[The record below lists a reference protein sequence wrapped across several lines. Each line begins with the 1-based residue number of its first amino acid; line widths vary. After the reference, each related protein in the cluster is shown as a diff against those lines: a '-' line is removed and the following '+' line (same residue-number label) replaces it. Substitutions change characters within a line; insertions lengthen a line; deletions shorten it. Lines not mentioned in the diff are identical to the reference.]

1 MAMPL
6 REIESL
12 LYRLITAPS
21 GVAEGLARERAQPSG
36 RLGAIIRGDA
46 RLSAVERVDIYADA
60 YFYRLLDAAR
70 EDFPATLK
78 ALGHNDFHNLITG
91 YLIDYPPTEPSI
103 LYAHR
108 FLPDFLRAHPLRSK
122 APFLADLAALER
134 ALVDVFHAA
143 DAVALDAAAM
153 RSIAPVKWP
162 ALRMRFHPA
171 VKILRLQWRVAKML
185 LAVEQGSDFEPPAH
199 APGEVVVWRLNARVH
214 YRELDG
220 AEARALAV
228 VADGAARGATFAK
241 ICAAIA
247 AGANDVDSDTAG
259 AINRMLERWLGDGL
273 LMLVPRPSPPRR
285 TSPMRRTSRQQRAR
299 KRRN

>member
-1 MAMPL
+1 MAMLL

-21 GVAEGLARERAQPSG
+21 GVAGGLACERALPG
-36 RLGAIIRGDA
+36 AGLGAIIRGDR

-78 ALGHNDFHNLITG
+78 VLGDNDFHNLITG

-108 FLPDFLRAHPLRSK
+108 FLAGFLNAHPLGSRAS
-122 APFLADLAALER
+122 FVADLAALER

-153 RSIAPVKWP
+153 RAIAPARWP
-162 ALRMRFHPA
+162 ALRMRMHPA
-171 VKILRLQWRVAKML
+171 VKILRLQWRVTAVL
-185 LAVEQGSDFEPPAH
+185 RAVEQGRNFEPPAH
-199 APGEVVVWRLNARVH
+199 DPVEVVVWRRDTRVN

-220 AEARALAV
+220 AEAGALAV
-228 VADGAARGATFAK
+228 VAGGDARGATFAK

-247 AGANDVDSDTAG
+247 AGANDVESDTAG